1 MNKTM
6 VSQWKILR
14 QDKWLLSSLTWLP
27 IVLALSIWWIF
38 SQGIARDLPIA
49 VVDFQHSSLSRKLIN
64 NIDATSA
71 LQVTHA
77 YGDVLS
83 AKNALVGNEIYAYV
97 IIPKHF
103 DRDIYLNT
111 PPQVSVF
118 YNSQFILVGKVINS
132 AILQA
137 AGTFNVQVSA
147 IKQLAKGNATLKSA
161 VSKSVTIQSQITP
174 LFNKNSDYSQFLVS
188 AIVPALW
195 QISIVVSCVLLL
207 AANHRLYGAH
217 SLLLKQPLAKLVK
230 ITAFYI
236 PFFIAQG
243 VAFLYCFYVVL
254 QWPMNGSFL
263 ILLFIQLV
271 TIIACVIMGCFFY
284 FLTLDAARSMSLA
297 GAFTAPSFA
306 FMGVT
311 FPTSDMGTA
320 AQVWRSLLPISHYI
334 EAQIDQVSYGL
345 SAWQTIASFMPTM
358 LWYGLPLGLILLL
371 IKKHRR
377 QLQPELGTDNESL

>member
-1 MNKTM
+1 MKKTM
-6 VSQWKILR
+6 ISQWYVLG
-14 QDKWLLSSLTWLP
+14 QDRWLLSSLTWLP
-27 IVLALSIWWIF
+27 ILLALSIWWIF

-71 LQVTHA
+71 LQVTRA

-83 AKNALVGNEIYAYV
+83 AKNALVGNEIYAYI

-111 PPQVSVF
+111 PPNVSVF

-132 AILQA
+132 AVLQA

-147 IKQLAKGNATLKSA
+147 IKQLAKGNVTLKSA
-161 VSKSVTIQSQITP
+161 VSKSVTIQNQITP

-207 AANHRLYGAH
+207 AANHRLYGVH
-217 SLLLKQPLAKLVK
+217 SLLIKQPLANLVR
-230 ITAFYI
+230 ITAFYM
-236 PFFIAQG
+236 PFFLVQG
-243 VAFLYCFYVVL
+243 LAFLFCFYVLL

-263 ILLFIQLV
+263 TLFIIQFV
-271 TIIACVIMGCFFY
+271 TMVACVIMGCLFY

-311 FPTSDMGTA
+311 FPTSDMGVA
-320 AQVWRSLLPISHYI
+320 AQIWRSLLPISHYI

-345 SAWQTIASFMPTM
+345 TGWQTFISFMPTM
-358 LWYGLPLGLILLL
+358 LWYGVPLCFILLL

-377 QLQPELGTDNESL
+377 QLQTIVGVDNDSL